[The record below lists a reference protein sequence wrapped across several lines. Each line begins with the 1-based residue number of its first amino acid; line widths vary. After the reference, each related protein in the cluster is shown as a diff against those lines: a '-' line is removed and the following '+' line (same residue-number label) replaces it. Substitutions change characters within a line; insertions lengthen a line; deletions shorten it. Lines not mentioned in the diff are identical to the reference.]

1 MMRVPYGM
9 LLGGLGSYVDS
20 YLSSLLADA
29 GYQVWMAIGQQVV
42 LDTLSRQIDVALI
55 DLPGSNYLDQIIT
68 LRADFPGILCII
80 GPRNDQ
86 LIVTTL
92 ESGADDYIPRPFR
105 GDELLARIR
114 AQLRRWQRY
123 LPPPFAIGHFYF
135 DLAQRTV
142 TYAGTPLTLD
152 LSTFTLLRVL
162 AEKPYHIFPADE
174 VADLVW
180 GRGNEHRHQLLAQTW
195 LRLCQQLD
203 NAPELYGNPTQGL
216 GLTSPNA
223 A

>member
-1 MMRVPYGM
+1 MSIPYGV

-20 YLSSLLADA
+20 YLASLLADA
-29 GYQVWMAIGQQVV
+29 GYQVWVAIGQQAVI
-42 LDTLSRQIDVALI
+42 DTLSRQVEVALI
-55 DLPGSNYLDQIIT
+55 DLPGSDYLDQMVSLHT
-68 LRADFPGILCII
+68 NFTGILCII

-86 LIVTTL
+86 LIVAAL

-105 GDELLARIR
+105 SDELLARLR
-114 AQLRRWQRY
+114 AQLRRRQRY
-123 LPPPFAIGHFYF
+123 LPPPFSIGRLHF

-142 TYAGTPLTLD
+142 TYAGTPLALD

-162 AEKPYHIFPADE
+162 AEKPYHILPANE
-174 VADLVW
+174 VTDLVW

-195 LRLCQQLD
+195 QRLCQQLD
-203 NAPELYGNPTQGL
+203 NAPELCGNPTQGL